1 MKPKYLYTGCF
12 VSPEE
17 LFEKVEHLR
26 WDPLEREIR
35 TPHVTFVYQPK
46 QVDDTLFGQP
56 VDITIDGYGNDG
68 YNEGVAV
75 TLTAENPAI
84 MELYEEIDVPH
95 ITLAVSQEGKPVDTW
110 DLDFEP
116 VEPLHIRGIFGAYT
130 AKGNVIL
137 KPFQHKPQA
146 PSGEG

>member
-17 LFEKVEHLR
+17 LFDKVEHLR
-26 WDPLEREIR
+26 WDPLEREIQ
-35 TPHVTFVYQPK
+35 TPHVTFAYQPR
-46 QVDDTLFGQP
+46 QVDDSLFGQP

-84 MELYEEIDVPH
+84 LELYEEIDLPH
-95 ITLAVSQEGKPVDTW
+95 ITLAVSRDGASADTRY
-110 DLDFEP
+110 LDFEP
-116 VEPLHIRGIFGAYT
+116 VEPVHIRGVFGAYT
-130 AKGNVIL
+130 ARGTVLL
-137 KPFQHKPQA
+137 KPFQRKPQA
-146 PSGEG
+146 PDGKT